1 MNMTDQNKQYVIS
14 CIKNIY
20 IEGSTNLWDGLHRCL
35 QLTENST
42 HASPCVLLF
51 TDGMPTV
58 GDLQVDK
65 AYQRYVNQTKN
76 TKTHV
81 YTFGFSNCVN
91 SQLLNNISNIGN
103 GQFHFISDSAMLFTT
118 IINFMS
124 NYLTMYGDI
133 IVNGINYG
141 QLYYGQSKY
150 ISYSNN
156 VNELVIANIYGE
168 TIQVNEVEIINEE
181 KFGIE
186 LYNTINMIEQLVSCR
201 HFGELNSIF
210 QNHMN
215 SLNNDTNNQMVSSL
229 IENLNDQVRLAISTQ
244 YYNTWGKH
252 YLYSFLNAIKNQI
265 NNNFKD
271 TLAQNFGGT
280 QFYIFQDQLNNI
292 VANVSPPPPSL
303 TVNGNRYHVNS
314 MNSFNDRSNPCFAGY
329 NKVKMAYDDS
339 FKYVKDI
346 KKGDQV
352 WTSMGTAQV
361 TLVVKTICRNYM
373 TDLCKV
379 GNLVVTPWHPIKYN
393 NEWSFPNEL
402 SSVSLVQCE
411 AVYSFVLDKYHVM
424 NIENFEVICL
434 AHGYTNDILT
444 HNFWGTQ
451 KIINDLKK
459 KDGFES
465 GLVVLQS
472 GCLMTDPNTGLVC
485 SL

>member
-1 MNMTDQNKQYVIS
+1 MASTVPQSFKCPITHEIMKDPVMCDDGHTYERTAIARWLETHSTSPMTNIRISHNLVSNHSLRNSIEEFLGTSTQPSIHTEEITYIKPNLKVLKSNNTLQVKCEDVQCRSPVDFVFAIDNSASMHESAGIQGDLETQCYSRLDLVKHATLCIVETLGPQDTLGVVLYSTNSRILVNPMNMTDQNKQYVIS

-168 TIQVNEVEIINEE
+168 TIQVNEVETINEE
-181 KFGIE
+181 KFGID
-186 LYNTINMIEQLVSCR
+186 LYNTINMIEQLVSSR
-201 HFGELNSIF
+201 NFGELNSIF

-215 SLNNDTNNQMVSSL
+215 SLNNDTNNQMVGSL

-280 QFYIFQDQLNNI
+280 QFLHFSGSAKQYCCKCFTT
-292 VANVSPPPPSL
+292 S
-303 TVNGNRYHVNS
+303 
-314 MNSFNDRSNPCFAGY
+314 SF
-329 NKVKMAYDDS
+329 
-339 FKYVKDI
+339 
-346 KKGDQV
+346 
-352 WTSMGTAQV
+352 T
-361 TLVVKTICRNYM
+361 
-373 TDLCKV
+373 
-379 GNLVVTPWHPIKYN
+379 
-393 NEWSFPNEL
+393 
-402 SSVSLVQCE
+402 
-411 AVYSFVLDKYHVM
+411 YSK
-424 NIENFEVICL
+424 
-434 AHGYTNDILT
+434 
-444 HNFWGTQ
+444 W
-451 KIINDLKK
+451 K
-459 KDGFES
+459 
-465 GLVVLQS
+465 
-472 GCLMTDPNTGLVC
+472 
-485 SL
+485 